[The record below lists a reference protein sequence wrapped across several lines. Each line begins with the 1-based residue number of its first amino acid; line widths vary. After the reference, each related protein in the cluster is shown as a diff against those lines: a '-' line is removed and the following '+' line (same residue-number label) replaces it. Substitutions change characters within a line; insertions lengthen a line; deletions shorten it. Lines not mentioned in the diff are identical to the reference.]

1 MKQPSSFFPSYSVV
15 GLHSLLNMTVLY
27 AIIAMY
33 IFKVSKRI
41 YLSICCVDVKYYC
54 VVNFTLFFVFTWYN

>member
-1 MKQPSSFFPSYSVV
+1 MKQPSSFFPSYSSVV

-27 AIIAMY
+27 AIAMY

-41 YLSICCVDVKYYC
+41 YLSICCVDVNYYC